1 LYLNPET
8 DAFATD
14 YPFSVKAERPLTAAD
29 LMDIQ
34 VWIDL
39 CDLVT
44 NDRCLLSQRDHYEGT
59 KYDLTKGYAAGPFGD
74 PNRFDISMT
83 GLRWRYLF
91 RGVMHYP
98 CVHFLGNMTRD
109 DVVNGA
115 FDR

>member
-1 LYLNPET
+1 VFNLVAPSLYLNPET

-44 NDRCLLSQRDHYEGT
+44 SDHCFLLTEGSLRGYE
-59 KYDLTKGYAAGPFGD
+59 
-74 PNRFDISMT
+74 
-83 GLRWRYLF
+83 
-91 RGVMHYP
+91 V
-98 CVHFLGNMTRD
+98 
-109 DVVNGA
+109 
-115 FDR
+115 